1 LSGKPVLYLRLRA
14 SRALAGALVLVHA
27 AAAACVLAAAPFAA
41 GLAIAALLLALG
53 GMAAWDRALLRG
65 RRSVRALELPED
77 GTATLELAD
86 GSRVAARVARRRHV
100 GAWWVTLPL
109 QGAPWRTVLV
119 AADML
124 APAEFRRLRL
134 WALWGRV
141 AGAAPRQFQ
150 DLGA

>member
-1 LSGKPVLYLRLRA
+1 
-14 SRALAGALVLVHA
+14 
-27 AAAACVLAAAPFAA
+27 
-41 GLAIAALLLALG
+41 
-53 GMAAWDRALLRG
+53 M
-65 RRSVRALELPED
+65 RALELPED